1 MTPGH
6 FVCDECLALTRPS
19 VSAGPTLAAGQG
31 WGCCLLPAQWGWMP
45 WFPTL
50 PPLEPPWP
58 GGEGSCAPAPWASP
72 GTTPAGQGGTPG
84 PKATAQP
91 LMSAVQGRGVGR
103 HLAGPPLICTRC
115 RFQVASCLCSR
126 SGRQEAPGPVPPHCL
141 GPRPQAPCLP
151 PPWCLLPGSPVLSR
165 GVGTDVSASPSRQG
179 GLLMPQLAYFPPEIA
194 LWPRGFAVLVG
205 RCVSPSVLLSKLF
218 SFFRSRWVL
227 ARPRLARVTVLFTQQ
242 MPALGSA
249 PEAWGPGPPAAPWPT
264 ARPAACSGLGL
275 CAGPSRS
282 ARRGC
287 FQAPLQPGSN
297 PTSLCGSQNTDL
309 GSSHSPQLQA
319 LFGFL
324 RVAENRWFRP
334 QAVPLLLVASLGLND
349 DAIGAGPD
357 PGRLQSMAGVGGPG
371 GGQAPGWRR
380 GGCGCGGWQGSW

>member
-1 MTPGH
+1 MLPSSCPVGMDALVPHSASPGAS
-6 FVCDECLALTRPS
+6 LAGRGGVLCSCSLGLPWHHPRRAGRDARAEGHRS
-19 VSAGPTLAAGQG
+19 ALDVRSAGP
-31 WGCCLLPAQWGWMP
+31 
-45 WFPTL
+45 
-50 PPLEPPWP
+50 
-58 GGEGSCAPAPWASP
+58 
-72 GTTPAGQGGTPG
+72 
-84 PKATAQP
+84 
-91 LMSAVQGRGVGR
+91 
-103 HLAGPPLICTRC
+103 RC
-115 RFQVASCLCSR
+115 W
-126 SGRQEAPGPVPPHCL
+126 EAPGWAAPYLHPLSLPSRQLPLLQVRPTGSPRPSAGAHCL
-141 GPRPQAPCLP
+141 GPRPLAPCLP

-218 SFFRSRWVL
+218 SFFRSRWAL

>member
-1 MTPGH
+1 MSVWLLLDLRFQLVPLWQLGRGG
-6 FVCDECLALTRPS
+6 VLPSSCPVGMDALVPHS
-19 VSAGPTLAAGQG
+19 
-31 WGCCLLPAQWGWMP
+31 
-45 WFPTL
+45 
-50 PPLEPPWP
+50 
-58 GGEGSCAPAPWASP
+58 ASP
-72 GTTPAGQGGTPG
+72 GASLAGRGGVLCSCSLGLPWHHPRRAG
-84 PKATAQP
+84 RDARAEGHRSA

-141 GPRPQAPCLP
+141 GPRPLAPCLP

-218 SFFRSRWVL
+218 SFFRVRWAL